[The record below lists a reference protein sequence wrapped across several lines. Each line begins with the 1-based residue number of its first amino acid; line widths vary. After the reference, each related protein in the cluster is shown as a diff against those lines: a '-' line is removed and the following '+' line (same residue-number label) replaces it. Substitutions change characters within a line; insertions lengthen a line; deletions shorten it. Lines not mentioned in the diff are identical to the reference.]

1 MPRMLSYEDKGTV
14 IHSLSGT
21 TKFLFFFIWSVTGM
35 VTYDTR
41 ILAAMLVFSLIA
53 FRISRVEFKDVSFV
67 FKLILVF
74 LAINLLAIFFFS
86 PEEGVKI
93 YRHRT
98 ELAHLAGG
106 YYLTAEQLFYEAN
119 VALKYFTVIPVA
131 LLFIL
136 ATNPSEFASSLNRL
150 GVSYKICYSI
160 AITLRYIPDMQRD
173 YTVVSQA
180 QQARG
185 IDMSRKV
192 SLLKRIRNAS
202 GVLIPLFLSSMDK
215 IDIISNALELRGFGK
230 KKRRTWY
237 TARDFRLRDFW
248 VLTALMVFTALA
260 FYITFRDGS
269 RFYNP
274 FVLSG

>member
-41 ILAAMLVFSLIA
+41 VLAAMLVFSLIA
-53 FRISRVEFKDVSFV
+53 FRVSRVEFSDISFV
-67 FKLILVF
+67 FKLIMVF
-74 LAINLLAIFFFS
+74 LAINLVAIFFFS

-93 YRHRT
+93 YHHRT

-106 YYLTAEQLFYEAN
+106 YYLTAEQLFYEVN

-150 GVSYKICYSI
+150 GISYKICYSV

-185 IDMSRKV
+185 VDMSKKV
-192 SLLKRIRNAS
+192 GLFKRIKNAS

-215 IDIISNALELRGFGK
+215 IDTISNAMELRGFGK

-237 TARDFRLRDFW
+237 TARDFRPRDYI
-248 VLTALMVFTALA
+248 VLAALIVFAALA
-260 FYITFRDGS
+260 FYITFSDGS
-269 RFYNP
+269 RFYDP
-274 FVLSG
+274 F